1 MEPQPQPEPQE
12 EIVTPEPRKGP
23 TMPTVE
29 ISVELL
35 QSMRNIIEVVNA
47 RIQWKTEELLPVGLV
62 IKQLDEHLK
71 PFRKTDSG
79 S

>member
-1 MEPQPQPEPQE
+1 MEPAPEE
-12 EIVTPEPRKGP
+12 TPKPEQKVL
-23 TMPTVE
+23 TVE

-35 QSMRNIIEVVNA
+35 QNMRNIIEVTNA

-62 IKQLDEHLK
+62 LKQIDEHLK
-71 PFRKTDSG
+71 PFLKQTDSG

>member
-1 MEPQPQPEPQE
+1 MEPQPQPQPQE
-12 EIVTPEPRKGP
+12 EIMTPDPIKGP
-23 TMPTVE
+23 KVPTVE

-35 QSMRNIIEVVNA
+35 QNMRNIIEVVNA

-62 IKQLDEHLK
+62 IKQMDEHLEPFKK
-71 PFRKTDSG
+71 PDSG